1 MPGKGEGWISRD
13 RRAGDQIVSGYMGKL
28 LRVDLT
34 AGNVGEKGLD
44 EEYARRFIGGS
55 GLAARYIYD
64 LTGADTDPLGPANP
78 LVLMAGPLVG
88 TRAPS
93 CGRYV
98 ICARS
103 PQTGLWGESNVGG
116 FLGPQL
122 RFAGYDGVIIEGQ
135 AQQPSYLVVRDG
147 HAELRDASHLWSLD
161 TYRTQ
166 EAIKEEL
173 GDPSSRVA
181 CIGPAG
187 ENLVKYAAVM
197 ADEGRAAGRSGMG
210 AVMGSKRLKAIV
222 CRGTGSISLA
232 DQEAF
237 DRVAADMLAEVK
249 EDVSTQVFHQT
260 GTAGSANVMSMFGN
274 MPNRYFQQG
283 TFDEVDNIS
292 GSTMAET
299 ILVATSGCYGCVV
312 QCGRRVAIPQG
323 TYQLEET
330 DGPEYETV
338 AALGSMLLIDDL
350 AAVSYMNRLCNSHGL
365 DTISMGVTLGLAHH
379 LYSEGVIGSQDTDGL
394 VLRWGDPQPVIALI
408 EKTAR
413 REGFGDL
420 LAEGSLSVAQYFGV
434 EELAAQVNGLEVAMH
449 DPRASAGV
457 ALSYLTSP
465 RGACHNKSDT
475 YWLDIGRVM
484 EDLGI
489 GAMDRFQEDGR
500 AAVMVR
506 HQDWRSAGDAL
517 ICCQLV
523 NVPSDGLVSMLAA
536 ATGWELTREDLFLV
550 GERILNLK
558 RALNLRWGLVP
569 SDEKLPGLF
578 GRPLDEGGTA
588 GYVPDVERLLSEYYA
603 ARQWDRTTGKPGKQK
618 LLQLGLNEVVAELY

>member
-1 MPGKGEGWISRD
+1 MN
-13 RRAGDQIVSGYMGKL
+13 GYMGKL
-28 LRVDLT
+28 LWVDLT
-34 AGNVGEKGLD
+34 AGSVDEEGLD

-64 LTGADTDPLGPANP
+64 LTGADTDPLGPTNP
-78 LVLMAGPLVG
+78 LILMAGPLVG

-103 PQTGLWGESNVGG
+103 PQTDLWGESNVGG
-116 FLGPQL
+116 FVGPHL
-122 RFAGYDGVIIEGQ
+122 RFAGYDGAIIKGQ
-135 AQQPSYLVVRDG
+135 AAQPSYLVVLDG
-147 HAELRDASHLWSLD
+147 HVELRDACHLWGLD

-166 EAIKEEL
+166 EVIKEEL
-173 GDPSSRVA
+173 GDPSLRMA

-197 ADEGRAAGRSGMG
+197 ADGGRAAGRSGMG

-222 CRGTGSISLA
+222 CRGTGSVPLA
-232 DQEAF
+232 EQAAF
-237 DRVAADMLAEVK
+237 DSIAAQVLAEVRD
-249 EDVSTQVFHQT
+249 DVSTQVLHQT
-260 GTAGSANVMSMFGN
+260 GTAGTANVLSMFGN

-283 TFDEVDNIS
+283 TFDEVDSIS

-299 ILVATSGCYGCVV
+299 ILVGTSGCFGCVV
-312 QCGRRVAIPQG
+312 QCGRQVAIPQG
-323 TYQLEET
+323 PYQLEET

-350 AAVSYMNRLCNSHGL
+350 AAVSYMNHLCNSYGL
-365 DTISMGVTLGLAHH
+365 DTISTGVALGLAHF
-379 LYSEGVIGSQDTDGL
+379 LYAEGLIGEQDTDGL
-394 VLRWGDPQPVIALI
+394 ALRWGDPEPVIGLI

-413 REGFGDL
+413 REGFGDQ
-420 LAEGSLSVAQYFGV
+420 LAEGSLSLARHFHV
-434 EELAAQVNGLEVAMH
+434 EELAAQVNGLEVGMH

-465 RGACHNKSDT
+465 RGACHNKSDA
-475 YWLDIGRVM
+475 YWLDVGRVM

-489 GAMDRFQEDGR
+489 GPMDRFQEDGR

-506 HQDWRSAGDAL
+506 HQDWRSSGDAL

-536 ATGWELTREDLFLV
+536 ATGWELTREDLFLA

-558 RALNLRWGLVP
+558 RALNLRWGLNP
-569 SDEKLPGLF
+569 SDERLPGLF
-578 GRPLDEGGTA
+578 RQPLDEGGTN
-588 GYVPDVERLLSEYYA
+588 GYVPDVERLLSDYYE
-603 ARQWDRTTGKPGKQK
+603 ARQWDRATGKPSKQK